1 MLSLLLLRCECE
13 IVYDCITQIQGP
25 DICPTILF
33 LIKWTLSIWDK
44 TKDSAAQGKHL
55 LSVNLI
61 SNSGSARRF
70 IRGLQNRCSVKR
82 RQARG
87 DREVRVTHERR
98 SAKKYWLF
106 IDFFF
111 ELPPLRLTRASCAPG
126 AFLRSL
132 ECRMFV
138 CRLDFCCSWSAGSFS
153 EHWLTS
159 HRYGLGS
166 ITEPCWRAVLFFY
179 ASFSRAF
186 CCRDFQGWV
195 DGHDGSYRRTCI
207 NSTIYLTIW
216 PQVTTAF
223 MIFSF
228 VRFHES
234 FLGIKLFERSF
245 NIGSSIQKNTRW

>member
-1 MLSLLLLRCECE
+1 MFSQTE
-13 IVYDCITQIQGP
+13 
-25 DICPTILF
+25 
-33 LIKWTLSIWDK
+33 
-44 TKDSAAQGKHL
+44 A
-55 LSVNLI
+55 
-61 SNSGSARRF
+61 SARRP
-70 IRGLQNRCSVKR
+70 RSKSY
-82 RQARG
+82 ARG
-87 DREVRVTHERR
+87 EEC
-98 SAKKYWLF
+98 KKILIILF
-106 IDFFF
+106 FFFFF
-111 ELPPLRLTRASCAPG
+111 ELLPLRLTCASCSPG
-126 AFLRSL
+126 AFLRSP

-234 FLGIKLFERSF
+234 FLGIKLFERNF
-245 NIGSSIQKNTRW
+245 NIGFSHCLIWLNKVLIGLCKLWFFIPNDEIELKFYKSEMIQWCAKRT

>member
-1 MLSLLLLRCECE
+1 MGG
-13 IVYDCITQIQGP
+13 VQ
-25 DICPTILF
+25 
-33 LIKWTLSIWDK
+33 
-44 TKDSAAQGKHL
+44 
-55 LSVNLI
+55 
-61 SNSGSARRF
+61 
-70 IRGLQNRCSVKR
+70 
-82 RQARG
+82 
-87 DREVRVTHERR
+87 
-98 SAKKYWLF
+98 KKINYSF
-106 IDFFF
+106 FFF
-111 ELPPLRLTRASCAPG
+111 ELLPLRLTRASCSPG

-159 HRYGLGS
+159 HCYGLGS

-207 NSTIYLTIW
+207 NSTIYLTVW

-223 MIFSF
+223 MIYSF

-234 FLGIKLFERSF
+234 FLGIMLFERNF